1 MGSSWA
7 WAPGITG
14 ATTTAGA
21 VVASSPQVGADTS
34 DAEGRATTADAVTQ
48 VGPAADTTAER
59 APVAADFTAADDPA
73 AVVDVPEAADDPAVV
88 VADVLEAVVDMA
100 AATVADTANQ

>member
-7 WAPGITG
+7 WALGITG

-34 DAEGRATTADAVTQ
+34 DAEGRATTADAVTR
-48 VGPAADTTAER
+48 VGPVADSTAVR
-59 APVAADFTAADDPA
+59 VPVAADFT
-73 AVVDVPEAADDPAVV
+73 
-88 VADVLEAVVDMA
+88 VADVPVAVADVPAVVDMA
-100 AATVADTANQ
+100 AAMVADTANQ